1 MNNKGYIHILAILVI
16 IPLLIILIN
25 EESKNI
31 EKYVYECV
39 DFNGNVHYVGNVHET
54 YGNSYIILEDES
66 RVYISRYK
74 RILESEVINNDK

>member
-25 EESKNI
+25 EESEKI

-39 DFNGNVHYVGNVHET
+39 DFNGNVHYADKIT
-54 YGNSYIILEDES
+54 TAYGNSYIILEDES

-74 RILESEVINNDK
+74 RILESEVISGDK